1 MLNFGPRRGHYFD
14 IKDIPLT
21 LTEEEAA
28 KFAKLDL
35 IYRTLCGILFN
46 FVPTSGHPGGS
57 ISSGRIV
64 ETILYKTAD
73 YDISSPLRDDN
84 DMLIYAAGHKAMG
97 LYAMYALRDEVVRA
111 YNRSELPDENS
122 RLRLEDLLGFRR
134 NPTNGLPLFRKF
146 NAKPLDGHPTPAVP
160 FVKVATGASGI
171 GVSVAF
177 GQALG
182 AMDKYD
188 GATPFVHVLE
198 GEGGMTPGRVSE
210 ALAAAS
216 AMRLYNIIFHVDFNQ
231 ASIDSNRVCRE
242 GNLKGD
248 YVQWDPVE
256 FTYLHD
262 FNVINVDDGTDF
274 RKILAAQQF
283 AKSIDTKMPT
293 AIVYKTTKGW
303 KYGIEGKGS
312 HGAGHK
318 FCSPEYYEF
327 LSSFENEFNLKFP
340 RFEIKSEE
348 ELQNEFGSHSDFT
361 GNLKQVQIEQV
372 FFDSLM
378 VIRKAI
384 ESDDTFSY
392 FSKLILDSSERVNK
406 LSRVKR
412 ENAPQ
417 LEKLYG
423 GEDLSDIDK
432 EKELGLVPGKETTIR
447 AALGSSLSYINKF
460 TSGAVLGVAAD
471 LLGST
476 SLNKV
481 GESFSSGF
489 FDAVDNPGSRILSVG
504 GICEDAMGGM
514 MAGLSAYGNN
524 LGVSSSYAA
533 FISAME
539 HTDARLHCIGEQNRV
554 VHFGGDFRTWV
565 LVNAHTGLKTG
576 EDGPTH
582 ADPQCL
588 QLLQGNFPK
597 GALITLIPWEPGE
610 VWDLLYAGL
619 MKKPAVLS
627 PFVTRPNELVADREA
642 LGLAP
647 AKDSVNGVY
656 KLRKAKDSQS
666 ESIPIVL
673 QESGVAIEF
682 IYRALPKLDDAGYN
696 VEVYYVSSS
705 ELFDLLPPEKQQEI
719 FPEEVSLKAMGI
731 TGFTMPTMYRW
742 IGSTYGRERIMFPFM
757 KGHYLGSG
765 SAESVLYEAGLDG
778 DNIFKKVVEF
788 IEGK

>member
-372 FFDSLM
+372 FL
-378 VIRKAI
+378 
-384 ESDDTFSY
+384 
-392 FSKLILDSSERVNK
+392 
-406 LSRVKR
+406 
-412 ENAPQ
+412 
-417 LEKLYG
+417 
-423 GEDLSDIDK
+423 
-432 EKELGLVPGKETTIR
+432 
-447 AALGSSLSYINKF
+447 
-460 TSGAVLGVAAD
+460 
-471 LLGST
+471 
-476 SLNKV
+476 
-481 GESFSSGF
+481 
-489 FDAVDNPGSRILSVG
+489 
-504 GICEDAMGGM
+504 
-514 MAGLSAYGNN
+514 
-524 LGVSSSYAA
+524 
-533 FISAME
+533 
-539 HTDARLHCIGEQNRV
+539 
-554 VHFGGDFRTWV
+554 
-565 LVNAHTGLKTG
+565 
-576 EDGPTH
+576 
-582 ADPQCL
+582 
-588 QLLQGNFPK
+588 
-597 GALITLIPWEPGE
+597 TL
-610 VWDLLYAGL
+610 
-619 MKKPAVLS
+619 
-627 PFVTRPNELVADREA
+627 
-642 LGLAP
+642 
-647 AKDSVNGVY
+647 
-656 KLRKAKDSQS
+656 
-666 ESIPIVL
+666 
-673 QESGVAIEF
+673 
-682 IYRALPKLDDAGYN
+682 
-696 VEVYYVSSS
+696 
-705 ELFDLLPPEKQQEI
+705 
-719 FPEEVSLKAMGI
+719 
-731 TGFTMPTMYRW
+731 
-742 IGSTYGRERIMFPFM
+742 
-757 KGHYLGSG
+757 
-765 SAESVLYEAGLDG
+765 
-778 DNIFKKVVEF
+778 
-788 IEGK
+788 